1 MDENEDD
8 DIQTYTK
15 INAFKPIKKALDIA
29 NMKVVAQSPKTIN
42 IRENFLESKS
52 NRKTVYEIY
61 KNQKIITPRESKDP
75 EQLEENKINIEDL
88 IKEYDKER
96 EKKKKMK
103 AKDI

>member
-42 IRENFLESKS
+42 IRENFLESK
-52 NRKTVYEIY
+52 
-61 KNQKIITPRESKDP
+61 
-75 EQLEENKINIEDL
+75 
-88 IKEYDKER
+88 
-96 EKKKKMK
+96 
-103 AKDI
+103 